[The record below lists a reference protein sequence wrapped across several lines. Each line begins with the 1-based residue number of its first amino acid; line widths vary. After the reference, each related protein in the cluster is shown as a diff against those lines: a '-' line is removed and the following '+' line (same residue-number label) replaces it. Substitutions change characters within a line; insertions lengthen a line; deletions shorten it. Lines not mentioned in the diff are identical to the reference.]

1 MASENTEYTEDMEDT
16 KPLNPY
22 LERIA
27 CKDPDERRLALETI
41 LTEEGFV
48 FTTQEEEPS
57 VKFPRGTRNYLL
69 PSSDEQPGLLFCAH
83 YDAVPG
89 SCGYNDNA
97 AAVCILIELAKTLRQ
112 EGIGADFAFFDGE
125 ETGNFGSKLYVSQL
139 DRKSV
144 AGVINLDM
152 CGYGDSLVIY
162 GKGHEKAPV
171 FRSVCSK
178 TFLEPYHGTV
188 VPFLPK
194 GDDVSFARTKIPTLS
209 IAMVPRWD
217 IQYLKTL
224 STFGDG
230 LLGRP
235 PEFDM
240 ILGQMEVVTTMHGGF
255 RDTLEWIQPEAMQ
268 NVYEYVLAVARTPV
282 NNSKKRFGLF

>member
-1 MASENTEYTEDMEDT
+1 MSGALTF
-16 KPLNPY
+16 Y
-22 LERIA
+22 LERLA
-27 CKDPDERRLALETI
+27 CKDPDQRRDALEQL
-41 LTEEGFV
+41 LTEEGFSWD
-48 FTTQEEEPS
+48 TQEEEPS
-57 VKFPRGTRNYLL
+57 MKVPRGTRNYLIRTGEDV
-69 PSSDEQPGLLFCAH
+69 PCLLFCAH

-89 SCGYNDNA
+89 SSGANDNA
-97 AAVCILIELAKTLRQ
+97 AAVCILIRLAKALR
-112 EGIGADFAFFDGE
+112 EKGISARFAFFDGE
-125 ETGNFGSKLYVSQL
+125 ETGNSGSRLYVSLL
-139 DRKSV
+139 DRQTLT
-144 AGVINLDM
+144 GVINLDM

-171 FRSVCSK
+171 FRQVCSK
-178 TFLEPYHGTV
+178 AFLEPFHGQM

-194 GDDVSFARTKIPTLS
+194 GDDVSFARTRIPTLS

-224 STFGDG
+224 ATYGEG

-255 RDTLEWIQPEAMQ
+255 RDSLEWMQAEAME
-268 NVYEYVLAVARTPV
+268 NVYEYLLKVCHTPV
-282 NNSKKRFGLF
+282 DVNKKRFGLF